1 MLLTGAGWQ
10 QVVSFNG
17 SSDDCS
23 GHGAPSLALRRQLPE
38 EPGTPRC
45 RGERQHRPWSLLQPV
60 GRRCGVAV
68 WHCRAVLAIG
78 VPSLIYVLLLAA
90 RGSQLRCAGWG
101 LYLGVLLLD
110 LSFSAGQPLQLG
122 TVAHLLVL
130 AGLSLLVLPIAVRT
144 ALPQVSLDA
153 LTSSPL
159 QAPAEPSS

>member
-1 MLLTGAGWQ
+1 MRLIAGGEAAIEMRSGAW
-10 QVVSFNG
+10 
-17 SSDDCS
+17 
-23 GHGAPSLALRRQLPE
+23 
-38 EPGTPRC
+38 
-45 RGERQHRPWSLLQPV
+45 
-60 GRRCGVAV
+60 
-68 WHCRAVLAIG
+68 
-78 VPSLIYVLLLAA
+78 
-90 RGSQLRCAGWG
+90 WG

-110 LSFSAGQPLQLG
+110 LSSWRRAALQLG